1 MNNIEVNRF
10 QDFFTDHQ
18 YLSLKNYL
26 YNYLLRKRAVKKCLK
41 NEHLELILEIGSGIS
56 PLASDFRHVIYSDLS
71 FDAIKS
77 LKEIQKSGYYVVA
90 DGMCLPFKSN
100 TYSHVICSEVLEH
113 LKDDRLAITEIYR
126 TLKKPYGNVII
137 TVPHRR
143 CYFGYDDRYV
153 KHYRR
158 YELTEIKE
166 RLQSAGLE
174 PVLVHKV
181 LGPLEKITM
190 ILVVF
195 LFSIIQK
202 HRPGGTSDK
211 GTWNIR
217 LMNLGALI
225 FKWINLFYV
234 GFVWLD
240 AKIMPRTLS
249 TVLLIQSGVSDEKIK
264 KSRNSNWGEAPKVL
278 LFKT

>member
-26 YNYLLRKRAVKKCLK
+26 YNYLLRKRAVKKCL
-41 NEHLELILEIGSGIS
+41 NHERLELILEIGSGIS
-56 PLASDFRHVIYSDLS
+56 PLASNFSNVIYSDIS

-77 LKEIQKSGYYVVA
+77 LRQIQKSGYYVVA

-100 TYSHVICSEVLEH
+100 TYSHTICSEVLEH
-113 LKDDRLAITEIYR
+113 LKNDRLAIAEIYR
-126 TLKKPYGNVII
+126 TLKKPHGNVII

-158 YELTEIKE
+158 YELPQIKE
-166 RLQSAGLE
+166 RLQSGGLE
-174 PVLVHKV
+174 PVLIQKV

-190 ILVVF
+190 IPVVF
-195 LFSIIQK
+195 LFSNIQK
-202 HRPGGTSDK
+202 HRPGGNSDK
-211 GTWNIR
+211 ATRNIW
-217 LMNLGALI
+217 LMNLFALV

-240 AKIMPRTLS
+240 AKIMPRSLS
-249 TVLLIQSGVSDEKIK
+249 TVILIKSAVSKKKI
-264 KSRNSNWGEAPKVL
+264 
-278 LFKT
+278 

>member
-1 MNNIEVNRF
+1 MNKIEVNRF

-26 YNYLLRKRAVKKCLK
+26 YNYILRKRAVNNCLK
-41 NEHLELILEIGSGIS
+41 NEHPELILEIGSGIS
-56 PLASDFRHVIYSDLS
+56 PLASDFNNVVYSDIS

-77 LKEIQKSGYYVVA
+77 LKETQKSGYYVVA
-90 DGMCLPFKSN
+90 DGMRLPFMSN

-113 LKDDRLAITEIYR
+113 LKDDRLAIAEIYR
-126 TLKKPYGNVII
+126 TLKRPNGIVII

-143 CYFGYDDRYV
+143 RYFGYDDRYV
-153 KHYRR
+153 NHYRR
-158 YELTEIKE
+158 YEISEIKE

-174 PVLVHKV
+174 PVLVHKL

-190 ILVVF
+190 IPLVF

-202 HRPGGTSDK
+202 HRSGSNSK
-211 GTWNIR
+211 SGTWNIR
-217 LMNLGALI
+217 LMNLLAVI
-225 FKWINLFYV
+225 FKRMNLIYA

-240 AKIMPRTLS
+240 AMIMPRCLS
-249 TVLLIQSGVSDEKIK
+249 TVILIKSTVSKKKI
-264 KSRNSNWGEAPKVL
+264 
-278 LFKT
+278 

>member
-1 MNNIEVNRF
+1 MNNIEINRF

-41 NEHLELILEIGSGIS
+41 HEPLELILEIGSGIS
-56 PLASDFRHVIYSDLS
+56 PLAGNFSNVIYSDIS

-77 LKEIQKSGYYVVA
+77 LRQMQKSGCYVVA
-90 DGMCLPFKSN
+90 DGMCLPFKSH
-100 TYSHVICSEVLEH
+100 TYSHTICSEVLEH
-113 LKDDRLAITEIYR
+113 LKDDRLAIAEIGR
-126 TLKKPYGNVII
+126 ILKKPHGELII

-158 YELTEIKE
+158 YELPQIKE

-174 PVLVHKV
+174 PVLIQKV

-190 ILVVF
+190 NLAVF
-195 LFSIIQK
+195 LFSNFQK
-202 HRPGGTSDK
+202 PRPGGNSDK
-211 GTWNIR
+211 ANRNIW
-217 LMNLGALI
+217 LMNLFALV
-225 FKWINLFYV
+225 FKWINLFYM
-234 GFVWLD
+234 GFAWLD
-240 AKIMPRTLS
+240 AKLMPRSLA
-249 TVLLIQSGVSDEKIK
+249 TVILIKSAVSK
-264 KSRNSNWGEAPKVL
+264 K
-278 LFKT
+278 TI